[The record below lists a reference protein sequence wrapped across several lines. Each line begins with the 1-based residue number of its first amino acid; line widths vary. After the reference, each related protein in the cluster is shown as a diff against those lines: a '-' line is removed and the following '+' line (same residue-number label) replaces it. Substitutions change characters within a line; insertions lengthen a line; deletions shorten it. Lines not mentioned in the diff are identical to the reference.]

1 MALEETGP
9 ELAAN
14 VAALGF
20 DLPDLQ
26 ARKMLRV
33 DHVRRSEIEE
43 TGEYDLEGLF
53 IRLGHAIDSIGA
65 KRVVLDT
72 IEALFSR
79 FPNQGVL
86 RSEIRRLFR
95 WLKDKGVTTVI
106 TATSALPP
114 THFSGRRR

>member
-1 MALEETGP
+1 MALEETGL

-53 IRLGHAIDSIGA
+53 IRLGHAIDSIRA
-65 KRVVLDT
+65 KRVVLDA
-72 IEALFSR
+72 IEALFS
-79 FPNQGVL
+79 GKTCAAWC
-86 RSEIRRLFR
+86 S
-95 WLKDKGVTTVI
+95 TCS
-106 TATSALPP
+106 AT
-114 THFSGRRR
+114 R